1 MEVTIILEE
10 ESGAPGGAATFGNF
24 SDSMTV
30 YDIKKRIKERYG
42 YTIDKQLLKL
52 GGLLLADTHLI
63 KQIPSDESQRF
74 PEKAVHASQGR
85 DKGRLLH
92 LRLCKKQCVLKV

>member
-74 PEKAVHASQGR
+74 PEKAVHAS
-85 DKGRLLH
+85 
-92 LRLCKKQCVLKV
+92 